1 MKTKNLQ
8 RNDFRTDGVFLFLE
22 HPTLKTEKIVNKAK
36 RQP

>member
-1 MKTKNLQ
+1 METKILQ

-22 HPTLKTEKIVNKAK
+22 HPTLKTGKKVNKAK